1 MIMQRHVASGRAQS
15 GDPPILEAKG
25 VTKRFGGFVA
35 LDGVDFAM
43 APGER
48 VALIGPN
55 GSGKS
60 TFVNC
65 LSGALTPE
73 AGSVRFEGRLV
84 TGMPPWQRAR
94 AGLVRSFQI
103 PRPFRRL
110 SVIEN
115 IEVPLNFALAEPPPG
130 GKAQRALEI
139 LESIGLG
146 AKAYGSPKDLS
157 QVELRKLELGRA
169 LAANPRLLIADEAMA
184 GLSDSEVDEIV
195 DLLERLNAQGIAIIL
210 IEHIMRA
217 VMRFSQR
224 IIVLVAGRKIADGLP
239 GEVMRQDE
247 VERAY
252 LGQ

>member
-1 MIMQRHVASGRAQS
+1 MSGAL
-15 GDPPILEAKG
+15 LEARG

-35 LDGVDFAM
+35 LDNVYFAI

-65 LSGALTPE
+65 LAGAMVPE
-73 AGSVRFEGRLV
+73 RGAILFEGRAV
-84 TGMPPWQRAR
+84 TGLPAWQRAR
-94 AGLVRSFQI
+94 SGLVRSFQI
-103 PRPFRRL
+103 PRPFRKL
-110 SVIEN
+110 SVLEN
-115 IEVPLNFALAEPPPG
+115 VQVPLRFALAEPPAG
-130 GKAQRALEI
+130 GSRQRALEI
-139 LESIGLG
+139 LESIDLA
-146 AKAYGSPKDLS
+146 AKADWSPRDLS

-169 LAANPRLLIADEAMA
+169 LAAEPRLLIADEAMA

-195 DLLERLNAQGIAIIL
+195 GLLERLNGEGIGIIL

-224 IIVLVAGRKIADGLP
+224 IVVLVAGRKIADGDP
-239 GEVMRQDE
+239 HEVMRHAE

>member
-1 MIMQRHVASGRAQS
+1 MSR
-15 GDPPILEAKG
+15 PILEARG
-25 VTKRFGGFVA
+25 VTKQFGGFTA
-35 LDGVDFAM
+35 LDGVELAIG
-43 APGER
+43 PGER
-48 VALIGPN
+48 VGLIGPN

-65 LSGALTPE
+65 LTGALTPE
-73 AGSVRFEGRLV
+73 KGAIHFLNEDV
-84 TGMPPWQRAR
+84 TALPAWQRAR
-94 AGLVRSFQI
+94 RGLVRSFQI
-103 PRPFRRL
+103 PRPFKKL

-115 IEVPLNFALAEPPPG
+115 VQVPLRFALSEPPPTG
-130 GKAQRALEI
+130 IDRRAMDI
-139 LESIGLG
+139 LDSIGLD
-146 AKAYGSPKDLS
+146 AKANWAPKDLS

-195 DLLERLNAQGIAIIL
+195 ALLERLNGEGIAVIL

-224 IIVLVAGRKIADGLP
+224 IVVLVAGRKIADGDP
-239 GEVMRQDE
+239 AEVMRHED